1 MNEKELED
9 KVIEILDKVTEVF
22 AEIGEH
28 LAKLC
33 TKSET
38 AALLAIL
45 SFFPPI
51 SVLIALSLIAY
62 LYKRKFV

>member
-1 MNEKELED
+1 MNEKEIED
-9 KVIEILDKVTEVF
+9 KVIEVLDKVTEVF

-33 TKSET
+33 TKAET

-45 SFFPPI
+45 SCFPPMSI
-51 SVLIALSLIAY
+51 FIALSLIAY
-62 LYKRKFV
+62 FYKRKIV